1 MNQIFAKLIS
11 FLLPLVSSPSS
22 LEYNIIYDLCD
33 FYENEKV
40 LKYTREVS
48 IMDIKE
54 TWRQDVLVLQYYN
67 GQFGLPQQYAVLRKK
82 NLRKQMHLLNDETRE
97 VFFSHIDEQL
107 IENYEWKCQLFKK
120 KSVGSLKR
128 YYSTHFEKFVVQLLV
143 NVFVFVFFK

>member
-54 TWRQDVLVLQYYN
+54 TWRQGVLVLQYYD

-97 VFFSHIDEQL
+97 VFFSHIDE
-107 IENYEWKCQLFKK
+107 
-120 KSVGSLKR
+120 
-128 YYSTHFEKFVVQLLV
+128 
-143 NVFVFVFFK
+143 